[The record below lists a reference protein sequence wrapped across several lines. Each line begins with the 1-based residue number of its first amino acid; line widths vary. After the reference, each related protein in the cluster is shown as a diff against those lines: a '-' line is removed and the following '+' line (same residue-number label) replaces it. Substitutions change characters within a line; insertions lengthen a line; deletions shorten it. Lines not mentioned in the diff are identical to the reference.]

1 MRPTGSRCN
10 PKCRYGRAGVCW
22 PRKHATNTNRPRG
35 KEPKMAAED
44 NKGVS
49 LDEFIFRKLQ
59 PVRILRG
66 YLAGE
71 IELAEGESIAMSRM
85 DLDNIVT
92 TLDIFL
98 EEYDRVSGFRGRK

>member
-1 MRPTGSRCN
+1 
-10 PKCRYGRAGVCW
+10 
-22 PRKHATNTNRPRG
+22 
-35 KEPKMAAED
+35 MAVED

-71 IELAEGESIAMSRM
+71 LELAEGDAINMARM

-98 EEYDRVSGFRGRK
+98 EEYDRVSGFRGRKGNDRKKTSFMDAKAQAIKTIA